1 MKKTLSQWLATQILP
16 RNESRMLLQHIMG
29 YTHAQLITHDQEI
42 LTEQQINQLNIL
54 AKRREQ
60 GEPMAYLLGTREFYG
75 RKFTVSPAVLIP
87 RPETEHL
94 LEAALLRLPE
104 NGVLWDLGTGSG
116 ILGISTKLERKDS
129 LVFASDLSADA
140 LQVAQKNAQHLGA
153 DVAFAQGSWFDA
165 ARVFRLPENSVDVLV
180 SNPPYIENND
190 LHLNQGDL
198 RFEPQTALTDFSD
211 GLAHIKI
218 LIEHGKNY
226 LKPNGWLL
234 LEHGYN
240 QAVAVRQLF
249 EQNDYQLI
257 ETQQDSADLDRI
269 TFGQIPTQL

>member
-1 MKKTLSQWLATQILP
+1 M
-16 RNESRMLLQHIMG
+16 
-29 YTHAQLITHDQEI
+29 
-42 LTEQQINQLNIL
+42 
-54 AKRREQ
+54 
-60 GEPMAYLLGTREFYG
+60 
-75 RKFTVSPAVLIP
+75 
-87 RPETEHL
+87 
-94 LEAALLRLPE
+94 
-104 NGVLWDLGTGSG
+104 
-116 ILGISTKLERKDS
+116 
-129 LVFASDLSADA
+129 
-140 LQVAQKNAQHLGA
+140 
-153 DVAFAQGSWFDA
+153 
-165 ARVFRLPENSVDVLV
+165 V

-190 LHLNQGDL
+190 VHLNQGDL

-257 ETQQDSADLDRI
+257 ETQQDLAGLDRI

>member
-1 MKKTLSQWLATQILP
+1 MACHANFATQRIS
-16 RNESRMLLQHIMG
+16 NAVATHHG

-165 ARVFRLPENSVDVLV
+165 ARVFRLPEIALMSWYPIHLILKTMM
-180 SNPPYIENND
+180 YI
-190 LHLNQGDL
+190 
-198 RFEPQTALTDFSD
+198 
-211 GLAHIKI
+211 
-218 LIEHGKNY
+218 
-226 LKPNGWLL
+226 
-234 LEHGYN
+234 
-240 QAVAVRQLF
+240 
-249 EQNDYQLI
+249 
-257 ETQQDSADLDRI
+257 
-269 TFGQIPTQL
+269 